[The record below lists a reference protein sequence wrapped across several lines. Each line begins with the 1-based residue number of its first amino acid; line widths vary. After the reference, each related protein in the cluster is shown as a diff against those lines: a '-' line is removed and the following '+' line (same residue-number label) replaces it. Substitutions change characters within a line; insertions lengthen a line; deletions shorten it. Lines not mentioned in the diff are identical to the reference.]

1 MVKVHFGTTDTTT
14 AAKPCPMCAKSD
26 SSPLLQ
32 VESGSYSQKDLHM
45 NLCQQCGTAYF
56 TDDDPVDGYDTQD
69 FAQDYWYNY
78 VQNGAG
84 ISAMLEPIFAL
95 KSNPTGS
102 LLDIGCGFGY
112 VPHFWQTMGRGDA
125 IGLEMSAYGRIGAE
139 KLGITVVPEY
149 YANAEAIKDRRFDY
163 VYSSEVI
170 EHVEDPFEFIKE
182 ISTALSDDGIL
193 ILTTPSATILTPTS
207 NKHVVLATLSPGF
220 HYFVSSKSALSDL
233 LTQSGFDHVKV
244 HDCGHRLF
252 AWASRKALP
261 DIEIGFSAWDLYLD
275 YLKILSDNADHHVAG
290 GAVYRGMKDSYN
302 LGKFDRAD
310 WFYECFK
317 KVAKE
322 GLDLDL
328 ADIKPALDL
337 SRNRKQLD
345 NHLVPSWM
353 GCALL
358 YAGLIEGRHGHS
370 VSNRLR
376 LISGSIEV
384 MQKEIDLGAQFA
396 GEPAFFI
403 EVAKQEHQKLSYL
416 DSEIGGD
423 KTDIDYTITL
433 RQPRPMKGRDVC
445 IFAAYTSSD
454 RISDATANYINELQN
469 NKIDVILCL
478 AMDNPAQALDLGN
491 INNDTAIILRKNNGY
506 DFGSWT
512 SCLKHLADWHE
523 ANRVLLVN
531 DSMFLL
537 PDLLPTFL
545 KKCGECTEDFIAAT
559 ESYVRQHHAQ
569 TYFMILQNKALQS
582 IAFRNFIENFPFLSN
597 KSDVIQNYEISLL
610 SSIKNEFN
618 LSTRILFPMND
629 LFCNMPQET
638 YAGVNVSH
646 SYWDHL
652 VSQGLP
658 FIKVELIRDNP
669 LNVGILNWKTVF
681 LANGGSVSSAID
693 HMSIPRDGKVWTEN
707 QPRSHTNI
715 DLDSSKKNRS
725 EFLTILKEL
734 NRVRLNARARR
745 RDRAKK

>member
-1 MVKVHFGTTDTTT
+1 MVKVHFEATDTTT
-14 AAKPCPMCAKSD
+14 AAKPCPMCTKSD
-26 SSPLLQ
+26 SRPLLK
-32 VESGSYSQKDLHM
+32 VESGSYNQKDLHM

-69 FAQDYWYNY
+69 FANDYWYNY

-95 KSNPTGS
+95 KSNPAGS

-149 YANAEAIKDRRFDY
+149 YAKAEAIKDRRFDY

-170 EHVEDPFEFIKE
+170 EHVEDPFMFIKE

-193 ILTTPSATILTPTS
+193 VLTTPSATTLTPTS

-244 HDCGHRLF
+244 HDSGHRLF
-252 AWASRKALP
+252 AWASRKVLP
-261 DIEIGFSAWDLYLD
+261 DIELGFSAWDLYLD
-275 YLKILSDNADHHVAG
+275 YLKILSDNADHHVAS

-302 LGKFDRAD
+302 LGKFGRAN

-322 GLDLDL
+322 GFDLDL
-328 ADIKPALDL
+328 GDIKPALDL
-337 SRNRKQLD
+337 SRDRKQLD

-358 YAGLIEGRHGHS
+358 YAGLIEGKHGQS
-370 VSNRLR
+370 VSDQLR

-396 GEPAFFI
+396 GEPALFI
-403 EVAKQEHQKLSYL
+403 EVAKQEHERLSHL
-416 DSEIGGD
+416 QSNIGGR

-433 RQPRPMKGRDVC
+433 RQPRPMQGRDVC
-445 IFAAYTSSD
+445 IFAAYTSSN
-454 RISDATANYINELQN
+454 RISDATAKYINELQKN
-469 NKIDVILCL
+469 RIDVILCL
-478 AMDNPAQALDLGN
+478 AMDSPAHELDLGN
-491 INNDTAIILRKNNGY
+491 LNHDFAIILRKNNGY

-512 SCLKHLADWHE
+512 NCLKNLNDWQQ
-523 ANRVLLVN
+523 ANRLFLIN

-537 PDLLPTFL
+537 PDLLPAFL
-545 KKCGECTEDFIAAT
+545 TQCSECTEDFIAAT
-559 ESYVRQHHAQ
+559 ESYDRQHHAQ
-569 TYFMILQNKALQS
+569 TYFMMLQNQALQS
-582 IAFRNFIENFPFLSN
+582 IAFREFIENLPLLSN
-597 KSDVIQNYEISLL
+597 KFAVIQNYEIRLL
-610 SSIKNEFN
+610 SCVKNDFN
-618 LSTRILFPMND
+618 LSTRVLFPMND
-629 LFCNMPQET
+629 LFYNVAPER
-638 YAGVNVSH
+638 YADVNVTH
-646 SYWDHL
+646 SYWNHL
-652 VSQGLP
+652 VTQGLP
-658 FIKVELIRDNP
+658 FIKVELIKDNP
-669 LNVGILNWKTVF
+669 LNVAILNWKSVF
-681 LANGGSVSSAID
+681 IANGGSVSSAID

-707 QPRSHTNI
+707 QPRSHPTI
-715 DLDSSKKNRS
+715 DLDLPKKSRS